1 VVALSIRE
9 NVENRKQCAWL
20 ALPCAD
26 TVDLSS
32 HGFIGS
38 ESSPSQTSGQFAC
51 VRKVGA
57 LTDCLFSYGTSLVIQ
72 STDIPSLRS
81 FTVAESECTISCWR
95 MD

>member
-1 VVALSIRE
+1 MRSSSAQ
-9 NVENRKQCAWL
+9 RKSGSL
-20 ALPCAD
+20 INKGE
-26 TVDLSS
+26 VDLSS

-51 VRKVGA
+51 VRKVDA